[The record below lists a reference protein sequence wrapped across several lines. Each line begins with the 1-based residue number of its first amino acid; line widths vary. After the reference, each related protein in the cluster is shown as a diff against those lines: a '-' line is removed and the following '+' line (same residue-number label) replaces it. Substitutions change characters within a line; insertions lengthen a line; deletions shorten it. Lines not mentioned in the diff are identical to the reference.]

1 MSISALPQ
9 TPWQGSFA
17 VSEKQNFVLVPV
29 ALYDLFFIFLS
40 GADEGTTDIENQ
52 DQLVIEAPLGIRLI
66 ELWDKKHSE
75 VYQHWEFLQPHP
87 PTKFTLSRT
96 EVGGKASTLLVE
108 DDKGNIFR
116 TPFAYDYSDI
126 I

>member
-1 MSISALPQ
+1 M
-9 TPWQGSFA
+9 
-17 VSEKQNFVLVPV
+17 PV
-29 ALYDLFFIFLS
+29 ASSVLFFIFFS
-40 GADEGTTDIENQ
+40 DADEGTIDMGNQ
-52 DQLVIEAPLGIRLI
+52 DQLVIEAPHGIRLI

-96 EVGGKASTLLVE
+96 EVEDKASTLLVE

-116 TPFAYDYSDI
+116 TAFVYDYSGI

>member
-1 MSISALPQ
+1 LEFLKS
-9 TPWQGSFA
+9 
-17 VSEKQNFVLVPV
+17 KPV
-29 ALYDLFFIFLS
+29 TLHDLFFIFLRD
-40 GADEGTTDIENQ
+40 ADEGTSDTDNQ

-87 PTKFTLSRT
+87 QTKFTLSRT
-96 EVGGKASTLLVE
+96 EVEEKASTLLVE

-116 TPFAYDYSDI
+116 TSFAYDYSGI

>member
-1 MSISALPQ
+1 M
-9 TPWQGSFA
+9 T
-17 VSEKQNFVLVPV
+17 
-29 ALYDLFFIFLS
+29 
-40 GADEGTTDIENQ
+40 GTDNQ

-87 PTKFTLSRT
+87 PTKFALSRT
-96 EVGGKASTLLVE
+96 EVEDKASTLLVE
-108 DDKGNIFR
+108 DDRGNIFR
-116 TPFAYDYSDI
+116 TPFVYDYSGI

>member
-1 MSISALPQ
+1 ML
-9 TPWQGSFA
+9 
-17 VSEKQNFVLVPV
+17 
-29 ALYDLFFIFLS
+29 FIFLS
-40 GADEGTTDIENQ
+40 DADERLTDTENQ

-87 PTKFTLSRT
+87 PTKFTLSRA
-96 EVGGKASTLLVE
+96 EVEDKASTLLVE
-108 DDKGNIFR
+108 DNKGNIFR
-116 TPFAYDYSDI
+116 TSFVYDYNGI

>member
-1 MSISALPQ
+1 MTRQ
-9 TPWQGSFA
+9 FWR
-17 VSEKQNFVLVPV
+17 SEKQTYWS
-29 ALYDLFFIFLS
+29 YDLFFFFLS
-40 GADEGTTDIENQ
+40 DADEGTSDTDKQ

-75 VYQHWEFLQPHP
+75 VYQHWEFLQPYP

-96 EVGGKASTLLVE
+96 EVQDKASTLLVE

-116 TPFAYDYSDI
+116 TSFVYDYSAI
-126 I
+126 IWRWNQLRPVENRGY

>member
-1 MSISALPQ
+1 MICF
-9 TPWQGSFA
+9 SF
-17 VSEKQNFVLVPV
+17 
-29 ALYDLFFIFLS
+29 FLS
-40 GADEGTTDIENQ
+40 DADEVPSDTDKQ

-87 PTKFTLSRT
+87 PTKFALSRT
-96 EVGGKASTLLVE
+96 EVQDKASTLLVE

-116 TPFAYDYSDI
+116 TSFVYDYSGI

>member
-1 MSISALPQ
+1 MEFLKS
-9 TPWQGSFA
+9 
-17 VSEKQNFVLVPV
+17 KPV
-29 ALYDLFFIFLS
+29 ALHDLVFFFFLS
-40 GADEGTTDIENQ
+40 NADEGTSDTDNQ

-87 PTKFTLSRT
+87 PTKFTLCRS
-96 EVGGKASTLLVE
+96 EVQDKASTLLVE

-116 TPFAYDYSDI
+116 TPFVYDYSGTI
-126 I
+126 

>member
-1 MSISALPQ
+1 MFIC
-9 TPWQGSFA
+9 F
-17 VSEKQNFVLVPV
+17 VSHFC
-29 ALYDLFFIFLS
+29 LS
-40 GADEGTTDIENQ
+40 DTGEGTTGTDNQ

-87 PTKFTLSRT
+87 PTKFALSRT
-96 EVGGKASTLLVE
+96 EVEDKASTLLVE
-108 DDKGNIFR
+108 DDRGNIFR
-116 TPFAYDYSDI
+116 TPFVYDYSGI